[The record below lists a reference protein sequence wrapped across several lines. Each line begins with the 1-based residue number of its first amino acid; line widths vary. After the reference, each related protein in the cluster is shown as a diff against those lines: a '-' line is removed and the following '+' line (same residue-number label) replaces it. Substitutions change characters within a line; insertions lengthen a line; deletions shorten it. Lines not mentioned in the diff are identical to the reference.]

1 MNRSIVKSLLAVI
14 AIVAIIKL
22 IAFVIAIPF
31 FMEKWNEGEPRSQ
44 EIKRQ
49 WKINQERNMEHSNKV
64 QEDIQRT
71 QQLIEEN
78 RQKINAQRNQ

>member
-1 MNRSIVKSLLAVI
+1 
-14 AIVAIIKL
+14 
-22 IAFVIAIPF
+22 
-31 FMEKWNEGEPRSQ
+31 MEKWNEGEQRSQ

>member
-31 FMEKWNEGEPRSQ
+31 FMEKWNVGEQRSQ

>member
-31 FMEKWNEGEPRSQ
+31 FMEKRNEGEQRSQ